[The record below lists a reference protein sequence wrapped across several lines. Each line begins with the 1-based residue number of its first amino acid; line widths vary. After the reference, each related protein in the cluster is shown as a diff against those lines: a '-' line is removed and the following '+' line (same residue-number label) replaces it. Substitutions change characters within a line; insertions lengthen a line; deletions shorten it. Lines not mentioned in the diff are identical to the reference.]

1 MNYPIEMSKSHVVI
15 AGTGRAG
22 TTLLVQLF
30 TKLGLDTGFSE
41 EDFKNKIDP
50 VSHGGLEVNL
60 EGTDFEQLPYL
71 IKSPYFYQFADKILN
86 NPKTP
91 IDHVI
96 IPVRNLEDAT
106 KSRIRVQE
114 YHEKESG
121 LKLKSDLVPGGL
133 VMTDSIINQEVVLA
147 RQLTLLIKSLAKSGV
162 PHTFLAFPTFA
173 NNPDYL
179 YKAVKFL
186 IPNTSF
192 EVFLEIFQGIVDLG
206 KIHDFQDWESS
217 DYDILDHESF
227 LNDISHDPYLYGV
240 DDYMPSA
247 WIGHA
252 PFMKF
257 IVRDLKPKIFVELGV
272 HNGFSYFVGCQA
284 IRECGFS
291 TKAYA
296 IDHWEGDAQAGFFD
310 DSVYKGVIR
319 TNSKYSGFSTL
330 IKSSFLDALTS
341 FKDNS
346 IDLLHIDGFH
356 TYESVKE
363 DFETWL
369 PKMSKDGVILLHDIH
384 VRRNTFGV
392 FKFWQEIKTEFKT
405 IEFFGSHGL
414 GVVFNGKVP
423 AGKCSELF
431 RISENGNEAQINGTF
446 GSISDDVIQTFSL
459 RNNAV
464 AERNNAVAERNN
476 AVAERDNAVAERDNA
491 VAERDNAVA
500 ERDNAV
506 AERDSISNSTIWRA
520 FGPYRKLNRF
530 KRRI

>member
-1 MNYPIEMSKSHVVI
+1 MPRSHVVI
-15 AGTGRAG
+15 AGTGRTG
-22 TTLLVQLF
+22 TTLLIQLF

-50 VSHGGLEVNL
+50 VSHGGLEFQL
-60 EGTDFEQLPYL
+60 EGADFEYLPHL
-71 IKSPYFYQFADKILN
+71 VKSPYFYKFADKILN
-86 NPKTP
+86 DPKTP
-91 IDHVI
+91 IKHVI
-96 IPVRNLEDAT
+96 IPVRNLEAAA
-106 KSRIRVQE
+106 KSRARVQE
-114 YHEKESG
+114 FYEEK
-121 LKLKSDLVPGGL
+121 LRAKLKSDLVPGGL
-133 VMTDSIINQEVVLA
+133 TATDSKKSQEVLLG
-147 RQLTLLIKSLAKSGV
+147 RQLTSLIKSVAKSGV
-162 PHTFLAFPTFA
+162 PCTFLAFPTFV

-192 EVFLEIFQGIVDLG
+192 EVFLEIFQGIVDLD
-206 KIHDFQDWESS
+206 KIHNFQDRESL

-240 DDYMPSA
+240 DDYMSSA

-257 IVRDLKPKIFVELGV
+257 IVRELKPKIFVELGV

-284 IRECGFS
+284 IRECGLS

-310 DSVYKGVIR
+310 DSIYKGVIR

-356 TYESVKE
+356 SYKSVKE
-363 DFETWL
+363 DFEAWL

-392 FKFWQEIKTEFKT
+392 FKFWQEIKKEFKT
-405 IEFFGSHGL
+405 IEFVGSHGL
-414 GVVFNGKVP
+414 GVVFNGKVST
-423 AGKCSELF
+423 GKCSELF
-431 RISENGNEAQINGTF
+431 EISENGYESEINGTF
-446 GSISDDVIQTFSL
+446 GSISDDVIQTF
-459 RNNAV
+459 RTHDKAM
-464 AERNNAVAERNN
+464 
-476 AVAERDNAVAERDNA
+476 AERDKAMAERDKA
-491 VAERDNAVA
+491 MAERDKAM
-500 ERDNAV
+500 
-506 AERDSISNSTIWRA
+506 AERDSIANSTIWKF
-520 FGPYRKLNRF
+520 FGPYRTLIHVLRK
-530 KRRI
+530 I